1 MDTYEKSG
9 YLKEN
14 FQYFH
19 LHTRKMQEFQYHYH
33 DFHKVLF
40 FLRGDVTYH
49 IEGRMFRL
57 LPGDVVLIPAGEIHK
72 PVLNSAQIYERIIL
86 YLSPEFLTS
95 AGKGKADLNR
105 CFHQVNGHPANVMRI
120 LPAWQNALTS
130 VCARLEE
137 ELAAPPLFAGQ
148 LRREYLAAELLIL
161 LNRAS
166 LNHCSIYP
174 ENTCKNEKITWILDY
189 INSHLA
195 SPLSIDDLASRFF
208 ISRYHLMHLFKAST
222 GYTIGN
228 YISTKRLLYA
238 RSLIRSGISVTDAC
252 YASGFQNYSTFA
264 RAYKKQF
271 QVSAK
276 KYLSDCTFSVHK

>member
-95 AGKGKADLNR
+95 AGKGEADLNR
-105 CFHQVNGHPANVMRI
+105 CFHQVNGHSRKRHAD
-120 LPAWQNALTS
+120 S
-130 VCARLEE
+130 SRL
-137 ELAAPPLFAGQ
+137 
-148 LRREYLAAELLIL
+148 
-161 LNRAS
+161 
-166 LNHCSIYP
+166 
-174 ENTCKNEKITWILDY
+174 
-189 INSHLA
+189 
-195 SPLSIDDLASRFF
+195 
-208 ISRYHLMHLFKAST
+208 
-222 GYTIGN
+222 
-228 YISTKRLLYA
+228 
-238 RSLIRSGISVTDAC
+238 
-252 YASGFQNYSTFA
+252 
-264 RAYKKQF
+264 
-271 QVSAK
+271 AK
-276 KYLSDCTFSVHK
+276 

>member
-86 YLSPEFLTS
+86 YLSPEFLIS
-95 AGKGKADLNR
+95 AGKGEADLNR

-120 LPAWQNALTS
+120 LPAWQNDLTS

-137 ELAAPPLFAGQ
+137 ELAAPPSI
-148 LRREYLAAELLIL
+148 RRTTPQRISGC
-161 LNRAS
+161 RAS
-166 LNHCSIYP
+166 DSAEQSLP
-174 ENTCKNEKITWILDY
+174 E
-189 INSHLA
+189 
-195 SPLSIDDLASRFF
+195 
-208 ISRYHLMHLFKAST
+208 
-222 GYTIGN
+222 
-228 YISTKRLLYA
+228 
-238 RSLIRSGISVTDAC
+238 SL
-252 YASGFQNYSTFA
+252 
-264 RAYKKQF
+264 
-271 QVSAK
+271 
-276 KYLSDCTFSVHK
+276 

>member
-19 LHTRKMQEFQYHYH
+19 LHTRKMQEFSYHYH

-49 IEGRMFRL
+49 IEGRIFQL
-57 LPGDVVLIPAGEIHK
+57 LPGDVILIPAGEIHK
-72 PVLNSAQIYERIIL
+72 PVLNSAQLYERIIL
-86 YLSPEFLTS
+86 YLSPEFLTA
-95 AGKGKADLNR
+95 AGKGDTDLNH
-105 CFHQVNGHPANVMRI
+105 CFSQAKEQSANVMRI
-120 LPAWQNALTS
+120 LPALQNDLSS
-130 VCARLEE
+130 VCSQLEE
-137 ELAAPPLFAGQ
+137 ERTAPSLFAGK

-161 LNRAS
+161 LNRAA
-166 LNHCSIYP
+166 LNHGSVYP
-174 ENTCKNEKITWILDY
+174 ENTCKNEKITGILEY
-189 INSHLA
+189 INSHLSA
-195 SPLSIDDLASRFF
+195 PLSIDDLASRFF
-208 ISRYHLMHLFKAST
+208 ISRYHLMHLFKATT
-222 GYTIGN
+222 GYTIAN

-238 RSLIRSGISVTDAC
+238 RSLIRSGVSVTDAC

-276 KYLSDCTFSVHK
+276 KG